1 MMATWDDLDDLAETE
16 EEEEA
21 NICLMTKSDSEEV
34 TLEPCSSCVK
44 TEHLFDN
51 LLYDCQITNQ
61 KNSELKNE
69 IDRLTK
75 ERDSFKNEIQT
86 LKETIIILKTNHEE
100 SPKPKADINLQK
112 ENINLKLNMFALEK
126 DLSKFVTSTKT
137 LENIMGSQIR
147 CLNKAGLGSKQNLY
161 KDFFG
166 PKKEK
171 KVRKLFCSYCHT
183 QGHKRFFCHKK
194 VLQEKK
200 DHSLNNLQRKTEK
213 HKPQKQVFRTG
224 RHNFQK
230 PFNTKT
236 NSQGPKSVWV
246 PKALLTSN
254 AGMSSNSQE
263 KALVLGQ
270 WMLKAYDWRQTK
282 LPIF

>member
-1 MMATWDDLDDLAETE
+1 
-16 EEEEA
+16 
-21 NICLMTKSDSEEV
+21 MTKSDSEEV

-61 KNSELKNE
+61 KISELKNE

-126 DLSKFVTSTKT
+126 DLSKFVTYTKT

-147 CLNKAGLGSKQNLY
+147 CLNKARLGSKQKLY
-161 KDFFG
+161 QDFFG
-166 PKKEK
+166 PRKEK
-171 KVRKLFCSYCHT
+171 KVRKLTCSYCHT
-183 QGHKRFFCHKK
+183 QGHKK
-194 VLQEKK
+194 
-200 DHSLNNLQRKTEK
+200 NLW
-213 HKPQKQVFRTG
+213 PCV
-224 RHNFQK
+224 
-230 PFNTKT
+230 
-236 NSQGPKSVWV
+236 
-246 PKALLTSN
+246 
-254 AGMSSNSQE
+254 
-263 KALVLGQ
+263 
-270 WMLKAYDWRQTK
+270 
-282 LPIF
+282 

>member
-1 MMATWDDLDDLAETE
+1 MMATWDDLDDLAET

-34 TLEPCSSCVK
+34 TLEPCSSCIK
-44 TEHLFDN
+44 TEHLFEN

-61 KNSELKNE
+61 KNSELRNE
-69 IDRLTK
+69 IERITR
-75 ERDSFKNEIQT
+75 ERDSFKKEIQI
-86 LKETIIILKTNHEE
+86 LKETKMNLKINHEE
-100 SPKPKADINLQK
+100 TPKSKVDDNLQK
-112 ENINLKLNMFALEK
+112 ENIDLKLNVSALEK

-137 LENIMGSQIR
+137 LEKIMGAQIR

-166 PKKEK
+166 PRKEK
-171 KVRKLFCSYCHT
+171 KIKKLFCSYCHT

-194 VLQEKK
+194 ILQEKR

-213 HKPQKQVFRTG
+213 HNPQKSVFKTKRQ
-224 RHNFQK
+224 NFSK
-230 PFNTKT
+230 PTLNTKT
-236 NSQGPKSVWV
+236 NFQGPKSVWV

-254 AGMSSNSQE
+254 AGMSSNSQK

-270 WMLKAYDWRQTK
+270 WMLKAYDWRQIK